1 MKINNLKIEGTYLI
15 ELDPIID
22 SRGYFVRTYEKQ
34 LFKANNLATNWLQEN
49 QSLSKQIHTIRG
61 MHFQKPPYSET
72 KLIRVIEGKI
82 LDVFIDLR
90 KNSTTYGK
98 WDSVELSDSNNLCV
112 YIPKGFAHGFCTLTD
127 ITRVCYKV
135 DSNYHPDSEGILSWN
150 DPSLGIDWPTSN
162 PFISDKDNTGADFK
176 SFVSPF

>member
-49 QSLSKQIHTIRG
+49 QSLSKQVHTIRG

-90 KNSTTYGK
+90 KNSTTY
-98 WDSVELSDSNNLCV
+98 
-112 YIPKGFAHGFCTLTD
+112 
-127 ITRVCYKV
+127 
-135 DSNYHPDSEGILSWN
+135 
-150 DPSLGIDWPTSN
+150 
-162 PFISDKDNTGADFK
+162 
-176 SFVSPF
+176 